1 MTTTLG
7 IKVDEEIRSRL
18 KTLGAARQRSTHWIM
33 KEAILRYL
41 EREEEIERRNKDA
54 DEAWKEYRE
63 TGQYVSH
70 EDMTA
75 WLDTWGT
82 DKEAQCPAIT
92 KRE

>member
-18 KTLGAARQRSTHWIM
+18 KTLGEARQRSTHWIM

-41 EREEEIERRNKDA
+41 EREEEIERRNREA
-54 DEAWKEYRE
+54 DEAWKEYKE
-63 TGQYVSH
+63 TGQYVSN
-70 EDMTA
+70 EDMAA

-82 DKEAQCPAIT
+82 DKETKCPTVTNT
-92 KRE
+92 K